1 MGAEQPSD
9 GGASGPDQARFSV
22 AQRTNERKRRERE
35 EQRVQ
40 ELNKDAY
47 VRSSGNVVRSLSSGR
62 AVIAGRSGQQAVEQ
76 SRQEQVLEQYG
87 SQEGARN
94 AAIRQL
100 EQRAKSTIP
109 GMLGAVQRAS
119 INRQLEQLRSGATA
133 QFSLSQS
140 GNFVTT
146 GVTPAGQGGGTT
158 PNIRSLAQDSA
169 SDDRGGVVAR
179 NLALEAEARKSPIS
193 DAARRGLLSRS
204 AEKTAA
210 QRYFL
215 GR

>member
-1 MGAEQPSD
+1 MGAEQPAD
-9 GGASGPDQARFSV
+9 GGASGPSQASANV
-22 AQRTNERKRRERE
+22 ASKTLERKRRERE

-47 VRSSGNVVRSLSSGR
+47 VKSSGNVIRAKSSGR

-100 EQRAKSTIP
+100 EQRAKNILP
-109 GMLGAVQRAS
+109 GYLGAVQRAN
-119 INRQLEQLRSGATA
+119 INRQLEQLRSGGTA

-140 GNFVTT
+140 GGFVTT
-146 GVTPAGQGGGTT
+146 GVTPAGQDGGTT
-158 PNIRSLAQDSA
+158 PNIRSLAQDST

-179 NLALEAEARKSPIS
+179 NLALEAEAKKSPIS
-193 DAARRGLLSRS
+193 DAARRGLLGKS
-204 AEKTAA
+204 AEKAAA